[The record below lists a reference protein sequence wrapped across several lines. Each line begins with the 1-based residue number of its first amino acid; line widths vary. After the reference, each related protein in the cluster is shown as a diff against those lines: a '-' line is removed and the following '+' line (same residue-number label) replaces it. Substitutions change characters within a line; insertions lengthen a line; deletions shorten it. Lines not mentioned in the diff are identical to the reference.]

1 NINSMNIVN
10 KIKILNKKINKLKKK
25 NLKFSKYK
33 KTIRNV
39 EKNLINRSFNTNIP
53 LKKITTDTTEFK
65 YYVLGSDGRI
75 NVKIAYLDPFLD
87 MFNGEVL
94 SYRLSKKPNAKA
106 IIDALDET
114 IERTKDCPYRTT
126 IHSDQG
132 WGYQMKVFGK

>member
-1 NINSMNIVN
+1 STYKGPYRKVA
-10 KIKILNKKINKLKKK
+10 K
-25 NLKFSKYK
+25 NLLS
-33 KTIRNV
+33 RM
-39 EKNLINRSFNTNIP
+39 FNTKIP
-53 LKKITTDTTEFK
+53 IQKITTYTTEFK

-75 NVKIAYLDPFLD
+75 NVKKAYLAPFLD

-126 IHSDQG
+126 
-132 WGYQMKVFGK
+132 